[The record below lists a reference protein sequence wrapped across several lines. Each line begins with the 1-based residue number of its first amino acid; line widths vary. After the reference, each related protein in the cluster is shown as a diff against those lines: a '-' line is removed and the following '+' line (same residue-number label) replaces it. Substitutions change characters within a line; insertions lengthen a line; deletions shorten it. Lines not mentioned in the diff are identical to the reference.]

1 MSTERRSPRPAGS
14 AETRADS
21 GSGRS
26 SRPDLPG
33 RQVNRDASGARIER
47 GRRGPAAEQPKDD
60 GGLALDARV
69 APQAAESGPA
79 HQG

>member
-1 MSTERRSPRPAGS
+1 MSRERRGPGEARN
-14 AETRADS
+14 AEIRADS

-26 SRPDLPG
+26 SRPEG
-33 RQVNRDASGARIER
+33 R
-47 GRRGPAAEQPKDD
+47 GRDPDGDRSRVERSGRSRPSEHRRDD
-60 GGLALDARV
+60 GGRLDARV